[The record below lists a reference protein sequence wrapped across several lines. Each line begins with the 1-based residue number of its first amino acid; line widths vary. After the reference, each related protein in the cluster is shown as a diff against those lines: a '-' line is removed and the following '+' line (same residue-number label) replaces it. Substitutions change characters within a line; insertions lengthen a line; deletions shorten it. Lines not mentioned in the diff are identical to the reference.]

1 MRPVRDSQGTD
12 LRGKSSAVDFNF
24 VVSNGMRN
32 TSLVLLAVLWSS
44 VFVATPAALSGTTIE
59 PSDYFILPS
68 LPSVQTAVYPSLPYD
83 SLATASSSVVQ
94 KVTVSSEPEHLKPSA
109 SPTKKPSKIVRQDKI
124 LPVHVRIP
132 AAFINSPIQNVGINE
147 KGEVDVPSG

>member
-1 MRPVRDSQGTD
+1 MQTT
-12 LRGKSSAVDFNF
+12 SS
-24 VVSNGMRN
+24 
-32 TSLVLLAVLWSS
+32 VLLAILWSA
-44 VFVATPAALSGTTIE
+44 VFVATPGALSGTIVE
-59 PSDYFILPS
+59 PTVYTSLPS
-68 LPSVQTAVYPSLPYD
+68 LPIVRSEVYASLPYD

-132 AAFINSPIQNVGINE
+132 AAFINSPIQNVGIN
-147 KGEVDVPSG
+147 